1 METRYPE
8 TMSDFI
14 DQFAAE
20 DASRQYLSDV
30 RWAEGFKCPK
40 CSNTTSWKL
49 GRGILKCK
57 KCHRDVSVTS
67 GTVFHNRHLSLRIW
81 FQAIWLVVSQK
92 NGVSALGLSKSLGI
106 KNPKTGWNLLRIIRM
121 GMVRIG
127 RELLSGLVEVDEV
140 FLGGVKPGKRGRG
153 ALGKVL
159 VLIAVEDKGTKGFG
173 RIRIE
178 IIPDASAVTL
188 RAAIRKM
195 VALGSTIRTEQ
206 WKGYTPTALEGYE
219 HTIIERQSL
228 EPGEDPT
235 PLVHRIAALLKRW
248 LLGTHQGG
256 VRPTHIRSYLDE
268 FIFRFNRR
276 TSGKREKLFLRLIQ
290 AMLKEKKM

>member
-1 METRYPE
+1 M
-8 TMSDFI
+8 
-14 DQFAAE
+14 
-20 DASRQYLSDV
+20 
-30 RWAEGFKCPK
+30 
-40 CSNTTSWKL
+40 
-49 GRGILKCK
+49 
-57 KCHRDVSVTS
+57 
-67 GTVFHNRHLSLRIW
+67 SLRIW

-121 GMVRIG
+121 GMVRTG

-159 VLIAVEDKGTKGFG
+159 ILIAVEDKGTKGFG

-178 IIPDASAVTL
+178 IIPDASAVIL
-188 RAAIRKM
+188 RTAIRKM
-195 VALGSTIRTEQ
+195 VEPGSKIRTEQ

-219 HTIIERQSL
+219 HIVIERQSL

-256 VRPTHIRSYLDE
+256 VRPTHLRSYLDE

-276 TSGKREKLFLRLIQ
+276 TSGKRGKLFLRLIQ
-290 AMLKEKKM
+290 GMLKEKKI